1 MKTTLVVMLLTI
13 CAFAQEG
20 SGVVATACGPKSTN
34 FDAQLDESQHALA
47 QPEAGKARIY
57 FIQDVG
63 VVHCLGACLTTKIGL
78 DGAWV
83 GADER
88 NSYFSVSVDPGEHHV
103 CANRQSHF
111 AYISQMVALV
121 HFTAE
126 AGKVYYFRTRSFGD
140 KNQVLIDLDPVDSD
154 QANYLIASYPL
165 SVSHP
170 KP

>member
-1 MKTTLVVMLLTI
+1 MKTTLVVMLLAV

-20 SGVVATACGPKSTN
+20 AGVVSTACGPKSTN
-34 FDAQLDESQHALA
+34 FDATRDESHHALT

-57 FIQDVG
+57 FIQDVSL
-63 VVHCLGACLTTKIGL
+63 VHCLGACLTTKIGM

-88 NSYFSVSVDPGEHHV
+88 NSYFSVSVEPGEHHV

-111 AYISQMVALV
+111 AQANQKVAFA

-126 AGKVYYFRTRSFGD
+126 AGKVYYFRTRTFGG
-140 KNQVLIDLDPVDSD
+140 NERGLLDLDAVDSD
-154 QANYLIASYPL
+154 QAHYLIASYPL
-165 SVSHP
+165 SVFHA

>member
-1 MKTTLVVMLLTI
+1 MKTTLVVMLLTV

-20 SGVVATACGPKSTN
+20 SGAVATACGPKSTN
-34 FDAQLDESQHALA
+34 FDAQRDESPHALA

-57 FIQDVG
+57 FIQDIG
-63 VVHCLGACLTTKIGL
+63 LVHCLGACLTTKIGL

-111 AYISQMVALV
+111 AYISHMVALV

>member
-1 MKTTLVVMLLTI
+1 MKTTLVVMLLTV
-13 CAFAQEG
+13 CAFAQDG

-34 FDAQLDESQHALA
+34 FDAQRDGSQHALA

-63 VVHCLGACLTTKIGL
+63 VVHCLGACLTTKLGL

-111 AYISQMVALV
+111 AYISQMVALA

-165 SVSHP
+165 SVSHA